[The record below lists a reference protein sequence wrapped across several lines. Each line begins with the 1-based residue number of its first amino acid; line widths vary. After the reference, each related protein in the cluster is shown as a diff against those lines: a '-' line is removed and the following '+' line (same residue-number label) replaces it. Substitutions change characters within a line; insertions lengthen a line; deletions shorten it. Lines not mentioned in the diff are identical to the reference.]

1 MGNIFSER
9 LILRPW
15 EAGDADAL
23 VRINADPRVTE
34 FLLGPLSQAQAEEF
48 IAAQSMQFAAHGTC
62 LFAATLKESEEL
74 LGFIGV
80 RRQTFDA
87 PFAPCWEAAWRLA
100 APHWGRGY
108 AGEGARA
115 VLRHGF
121 EQLGMAEVVAF
132 TVPQN
137 LRSRRVME
145 KVGMRYDPASDFAHP
160 SLAPDHPLS
169 QHVLYRISAREM
181 SPQM

>member
-1 MGNIFSER
+1 MEHIHSER

-15 EAGDADAL
+15 AADDAAAF

-34 FLLGPLSQAQAEEF
+34 FLLGPLSQAQTEEF
-48 IAAQSMQFAAHGTC
+48 IATQNAQYAAHGTC

-80 RRQTFDA
+80 RRQTFDV

-115 VLRHGF
+115 VLRYGF
-121 EQLGMAEVVAF
+121 DQLGMEEVVAF

-145 KVGMRYDPASDFAHP
+145 KLGMRRDPVSDFAHP
-160 SLAPDHPLS
+160 ALAPDHPLS
-169 QHVLYRISAREM
+169 RHVLYRIAGRDM
-181 SPQM
+181 PPQI

>member
-1 MGNIFSER
+1 MENIYSER
-9 LILRPW
+9 LLLRPW
-15 EAGDADAL
+15 KVEDAAAF

-34 FLLGPLSQAQAEEF
+34 FLLGPLSLAQAEEF
-48 IAAQSMQFAAHGTC
+48 IAAQNAEYAAHGTC
-62 LFAATLKESEEL
+62 LFAATLKENGEL

-121 EQLGMAEVVAF
+121 DQLGMEEVVAF

-145 KVGMRYDPASDFAHP
+145 KLGMHHDPASDFAHP

-169 QHVLYRISAREM
+169 KHALYRISARDM
-181 SPQM
+181 Q